1 MIYRN
6 IYKPHIPYV
15 DMGLKEFIHRLFPRP
30 YMVLDKRGV
39 SRLLSHIDFFKEG
52 KTFLISFLNNY
63 NQNPPLT
70 YRLAMASVL
79 QGKICGGDILKWK
92 LEI

>member
-30 YMVLDKRGV
+30 YMVLDKRDV
-39 SRLLSHIDFFKEG
+39 SHIISQIDFFKEKG
-52 KTFLISFLNNY
+52 YALSFLFLNNY
-63 NQNPPLT
+63 NHTQ
-70 YRLAMASVL
+70 
-79 QGKICGGDILKWK
+79 
-92 LEI
+92 EIERRNK